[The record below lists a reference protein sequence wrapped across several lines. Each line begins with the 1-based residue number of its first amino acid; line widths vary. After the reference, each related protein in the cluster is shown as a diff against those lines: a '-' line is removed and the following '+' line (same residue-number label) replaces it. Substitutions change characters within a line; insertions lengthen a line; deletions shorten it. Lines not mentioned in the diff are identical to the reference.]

1 MRLNSAIKDTIL
13 NRTNFF
19 EFFFFPVFFGVCEL
33 YCYAIKNAIKKM
45 FASRIIAFYICT
57 RILQEFFEVTP
68 RKPFGSEEHKQVWF
82 FSR

>member
-19 EFFFFPVFFGVCEL
+19 KFFFFPLFIDFSGL
-33 YCYAIKNAIKKM
+33 FLSAIENAIEKM